1 MTLHATLNPKSFLKS
16 PGQELSEYIVYSSG
30 EAIFLKFRSQ
40 GGVHSTFTYVL
51 SKKITWCEFMV
62 ADIHRLDS
70 VLSNLKNPN

>member
-51 SKKITWCEFMV
+51 SKKKSHGV
-62 ADIHRLDS
+62 
-70 VLSNLKNPN
+70 NLWLQTSIDWTVSCQI